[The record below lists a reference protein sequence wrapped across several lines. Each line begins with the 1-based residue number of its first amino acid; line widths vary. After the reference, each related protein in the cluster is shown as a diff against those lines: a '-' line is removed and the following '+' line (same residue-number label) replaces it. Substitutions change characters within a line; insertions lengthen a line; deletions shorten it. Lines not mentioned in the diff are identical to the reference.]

1 MICIIPARGGSKRIP
16 GKNIKDFLGKP
27 LIAYSIEAA
36 LNSKVFSEVIVSTDD
51 EMIANVARE
60 FGASVPFFR
69 DASLS
74 DDYATSTD
82 VIKDAIR
89 RVNSSFSDVCC
100 LYATA
105 PLITAEILKEAT
117 ALFKKQ
123 EGKFL
128 FSATAF
134 DFPIQRA
141 IKLDE
146 NARVS
151 MLYPQFEK
159 TRSQDLEP
167 AFHDAGAF
175 YFGKK
180 EAWLECSALFAPHSK
195 AYLLP
200 RNLVC
205 DIDTLEDFEFAKK
218 LYLINNG
225 KI

>member
-36 LNSKVFSEVIVSTDD
+36 LNSKVFNEVIVSTDD

-69 DASLS
+69 DTNLS

-82 VIKDAIR
+82 VIKDAIG

-105 PLITAEILKEAT
+105 PLITAEILKEA
-117 ALFKKQ
+117 AEEFKKQ
-123 EGKFL
+123 ECKFL

-151 MLYPQFEK
+151 MFYPQFEK

-180 EAWLECSALFAPHSK
+180 EAWLECSAIFAPHSK

>member
-36 LNSKVFSEVIVSTDD
+36 LNSKVFNEVIVSTDD
-51 EMIANVARE
+51 EIIANVARE
-60 FGASVPFFR
+60 FGANVPFSR

-82 VIKDAIR
+82 VIKDAIG
-89 RVNSSFSDVCC
+89 RVNSSFNDVCC

-105 PLITAEILKEAT
+105 PLITAEILKEA
-117 ALFKKQ
+117 AGEFKKQ
-123 EGKFL
+123 ECKFL

-151 MLYPQFEK
+151 MFYPQFEK

-180 EAWLECSALFAPHSK
+180 EAWLECIAIFAPHSK

>member
-1 MICIIPARGGSKRIP
+1 MICIIPARGGSKRIV

-36 LNSKVFSEVIVSTDD
+36 LNSKVFSDVIVSTDD
-51 EMIANVARE
+51 EAIANVARE

-69 DASLS
+69 EASLS

-89 RVNSSFSDVCC
+89 RANSSFSDVCC

-105 PLITAEILKEAT
+105 PLITAEILKEA
-117 ALFKKQ
+117 ADEFKKD
-123 EGKFL
+123 ECKFL

-146 NARVS
+146 NAMVS
-151 MLYPQFEK
+151 MFYPQFER

-180 EAWLECSALFAPHSK
+180 EAWLECSAIFAPHSK

>member
-27 LIAYSIEAA
+27 LITYSIEAA
-36 LNSKVFSEVIVSTDD
+36 LNSKVFSKVIVSTDD

-60 FGASVPFFR
+60 FGANVPFFR
-69 DASLS
+69 DANLS

-89 RVNSSFSDVCC
+89 RVNFGFSDVCC

-105 PLITAEILKEAT
+105 PLVTAEILKDAADE
-117 ALFKKQ
+117 FKKQ
-123 EGKFL
+123 ECKFL

-151 MLYPQFEK
+151 MFYPQFEK

-180 EAWLECSALFAPHSK
+180 EAWLECSALFATHSK

>member
-36 LNSKVFSEVIVSTDD
+36 LNSKVFNEVIVSTDD

-69 DASLS
+69 EAGLS

-89 RVNSSFSDVCC
+89 RTNSSFSDVCC

-105 PLITAEILKEAT
+105 PLIRAEILKEA
-117 ALFKKQ
+117 AGEFKKQ
-123 EGKFL
+123 ECKFL

-141 IKLDE
+141 IKLNE

-151 MLYPQFEK
+151 MFYPQFEK

-180 EAWLECSALFAPHSK
+180 ESQAGLSGSRL
-195 AYLLP
+195 
-200 RNLVC
+200 
-205 DIDTLEDFEFAKK
+205 
-218 LYLINNG
+218 
-225 KI
+225 

>member
-51 EMIANVARE
+51 EMIANVARK

-82 VIKDAIR
+82 VIKDAIG
-89 RVNSSFSDVCC
+89 RVNYGFSDVCC

-105 PLITAEILKEAT
+105 PLITAEILKDAAGE
-117 ALFKKQ
+117 FKKQ
-123 EGKFL
+123 ECKFL

-146 NARVS
+146 NASVI
-151 MLYPQFEK
+151 MFYPQFEK

-180 EAWLECSALFAPHSK
+180 EAWLECSAIFAPHSK

>member
-36 LNSKVFSEVIVSTDD
+36 LNSKVFNEVIVSTDD

-69 DASLS
+69 DTNLS

-82 VIKDAIR
+82 VIKDAIG

-105 PLITAEILKEAT
+105 PLITAEILKEA
-117 ALFKKQ
+117 AEEFKKQ
-123 EGKFL
+123 ECKFL

-151 MLYPQFEK
+151 MFYPQFEK

-180 EAWLECSALFAPHSK
+180 EAWLECNAIFAPHSK

-205 DIDTLEDFEFAKK
+205 DIDTPEDFEFAKK

>member
-1 MICIIPARGGSKRIP
+1 MICIIPARGGSKRIV

-36 LNSKVFSEVIVSTDD
+36 INSKVFSDVIVSTDD
-51 EMIANVARE
+51 EAIANVARE

-69 DASLS
+69 EASLS

-89 RVNSSFSDVCC
+89 RANSSFSDVCC

-105 PLITAEILKEAT
+105 PLVTAEILKEA
-117 ALFKKQ
+117 ADEFKKD
-123 EGKFL
+123 ECKFL

-146 NARVS
+146 NAMVS
-151 MLYPQFEK
+151 MFYPQFER

-180 EAWLECSALFAPHSK
+180 EAWLECSAIFAPHSK

>member
-36 LNSKVFSEVIVSTDD
+36 LNSKVFSDVIVSTDD
-51 EMIANVARE
+51 EAIANVARE

-69 DASLS
+69 EASLS

-89 RVNSSFSDVCC
+89 RANSSFSDVCC

-105 PLITAEILKEAT
+105 PLITAEILKEVADE
-117 ALFKKQ
+117 FKKD
-123 EGKFL
+123 ECKFL

-151 MLYPQFEK
+151 MFYPQFER

-180 EAWLECSALFAPHSK
+180 EAWLECSAIFVPHSK

-205 DIDTLEDFEFAKK
+205 DIDTIEDFEFAKK

>member
-1 MICIIPARGGSKRIP
+1 MICIIPARGGSKRIV

-36 LNSKVFSEVIVSTDD
+36 LNSKVFSDVIVSTDD
-51 EMIANVARE
+51 EAIANVARE

-69 DASLS
+69 EASLS

-89 RVNSSFSDVCC
+89 RANSSFSDVCC

-105 PLITAEILKEAT
+105 PLVTAEILKEA
-117 ALFKKQ
+117 AGEFKKQ
-123 EGKFL
+123 ECKFL

-151 MLYPQFEK
+151 MFYPQFER
-159 TRSQDLEP
+159 TRSQDLEL

-180 EAWLECSALFAPHSK
+180 EAWLECSAIFAPHSK

-205 DIDTLEDFEFAKK
+205 DIDTIEDFEFAKK

>member
-69 DASLS
+69 EASLS

-89 RVNSSFSDVCC
+89 RANSSFSDVCC

-105 PLITAEILKEAT
+105 PLITAEILKEA
-117 ALFKKQ
+117 ASEFKKD
-123 EGKFL
+123 GCKFL

-151 MLYPQFEK
+151 MFYPQFER

-180 EAWLECSALFAPHSK
+180 EAWLECSAIFAPHSK

-205 DIDTLEDFEFAKK
+205 DIDTIEDFEFAKK

>member
-36 LNSKVFSEVIVSTDD
+36 LNSKVFSDVIVSTDD

-69 DASLS
+69 EASLS

-89 RVNSSFSDVCC
+89 RANSSFSDVCC

-105 PLITAEILKEAT
+105 PLITAEILKEAVSE
-117 ALFKKQ
+117 FKKD
-123 EGKFL
+123 GCKFL

-134 DFPIQRA
+134 EFPIQRA

-151 MLYPQFEK
+151 MFYPQFEK

-180 EAWLECSALFAPHSK
+180 EAWLECNAIFAPHSK

>member
-69 DASLS
+69 DTNLS

-105 PLITAEILKEAT
+105 PLITAEILKEA
-117 ALFKKQ
+117 ASEFKKD
-123 EGKFL
+123 ECKFL

-151 MLYPQFEK
+151 MFYPQFERI
-159 TRSQDLEP
+159 RSQDLEP

-180 EAWLECSALFAPHSK
+180 EAWLECSAIFAPHSK

>member
-82 VIKDAIR
+82 VIKDAIG
-89 RVNSSFSDVCC
+89 RVNSGFSDVCC

-105 PLITAEILKEAT
+105 PLIRAEILKEA
-117 ALFKKQ
+117 AGEFKNQ
-123 EGKFL
+123 ECKFL

-146 NARVS
+146 NDSVS
-151 MLYPQFEK
+151 MFYPQFEK

>member
-16 GKNIKDFLGKP
+16 GKNIKDFLDKP

-36 LNSKVFSEVIVSTDD
+36 LNSKVFSDVIVSTDD
-51 EMIANVARE
+51 EAIANVARE

-69 DASLS
+69 ETSLS

-89 RVNSSFSDVCC
+89 RANSSFSDVCC

-105 PLITAEILKEAT
+105 PLITAEILKEA
-117 ALFKKQ
+117 ASEFKKD
-123 EGKFL
+123 ECKFL

-151 MLYPQFEK
+151 MFYPQFER

-180 EAWLECSALFAPHSK
+180 EAWLECSAIFAPHSK

>member
-82 VIKDAIR
+82 VVKDAIKR
-89 RVNSSFSDVCC
+89 INSSFSDVCC

-105 PLITAEILKEAT
+105 PLIMAAILKEA
-117 ALFKKQ
+117 AGEFKKH
-123 EGKFL
+123 ECKFL
-128 FSATAF
+128 FSTTAF

-141 IKLDE
+141 IKIDE

-151 MLYPQFEK
+151 MFYPQFEK

-180 EAWLECSALFAPHSK
+180 EAWLECSAIFAPHSK

>member
-27 LIAYSIEAA
+27 LIAYSIESA
-36 LNSKVFSEVIVSTDD
+36 LNSKVFSDVIVSTDD

-69 DASLS
+69 EANLS

-89 RVNSSFSDVCC
+89 RANSSFSDVCC

-105 PLITAEILKEAT
+105 PLITAEILKEA
-117 ALFKKQ
+117 ASEFKKD
-123 EGKFL
+123 ECKFL

-151 MLYPQFEK
+151 MFYPQFER

-180 EAWLECSALFAPHSK
+180 EAWLECSAIFAPHSK

-205 DIDTLEDFEFAKK
+205 DIDTIEDFEFAKK

>member
-1 MICIIPARGGSKRIP
+1 MICIIPARGSSKRIP

-36 LNSKVFSEVIVSTDD
+36 LNSKVFNEVIVSTDD
-51 EMIANVARE
+51 EIIANVARE
-60 FGASVPFFR
+60 FGANVPFFR

-82 VIKDAIR
+82 VIKDAIG
-89 RVNSSFSDVCC
+89 RVNSSFNDVCC

-105 PLITAEILKEAT
+105 PLITAEILKEA
-117 ALFKKQ
+117 AGEFKKQ
-123 EGKFL
+123 ECKFL

-134 DFPIQRA
+134 DFSIQRA

-151 MLYPQFEK
+151 MFYPQFEK

-180 EAWLECSALFAPHSK
+180 EAWLECSAIFAPHSK

>member
-36 LNSKVFSEVIVSTDD
+36 LNSKVFNEVIVSTDD

-69 DASLS
+69 DTNLS

-82 VIKDAIR
+82 VIKDAIG

-105 PLITAEILKEAT
+105 PLITAEILKEA
-117 ALFKKQ
+117 AEEFKKQ
-123 EGKFL
+123 ECKFL

-141 IKLDE
+141 IILDE

-151 MLYPQFEK
+151 MFYPQFEK

>member
-51 EMIANVARE
+51 EAIANVAME

-69 DASLS
+69 EASLS

-82 VIKDAIR
+82 VIKDVIR

-105 PLITAEILKEAT
+105 PLVTAEILKEA
-117 ALFKKQ
+117 AGEFKKQ
-123 EGKFL
+123 ECKFL
-128 FSATAF
+128 FSATEF

-146 NARVS
+146 SARVS
-151 MLYPQFEK
+151 MFYPQFEK

-180 EAWLECSALFAPHSK
+180 EAWLQSSAIFAPHSK

>member
-51 EMIANVARE
+51 EMIANVARK

-69 DASLS
+69 EASLS

-89 RVNSSFSDVCC
+89 RVNFGISDVCC

-105 PLITAEILKEAT
+105 PLITAEILKEA
-117 ALFKKQ
+117 ADEFKKQ
-123 EGKFL
+123 ECKFL

-151 MLYPQFEK
+151 MFYPQFEK

-205 DIDTLEDFEFAKK
+205 DIDTIEDFEFAKK

>member
-82 VIKDAIR
+82 VIKDAIG
-89 RVNSSFSDVCC
+89 RVNSGFGDVCC

-105 PLITAEILKEAT
+105 PLITAEILKDAAGE
-117 ALFKKQ
+117 FKKQ
-123 EGKFL
+123 ECKFL

-146 NARVS
+146 NASVS
-151 MLYPQFEK
+151 MFYPQFEK

-180 EAWLECSALFAPHSK
+180 EAWLECSALFALHSK

>member
-51 EMIANVARE
+51 EAIANVARE

-69 DASLS
+69 EASLS

-82 VIKDAIR
+82 VIKDAIS

-105 PLITAEILKEAT
+105 PLVTAEILKEA
-117 ALFKKQ
+117 ASEFKKD
-123 EGKFL
+123 ECKFF

-151 MLYPQFEK
+151 MFYPRFER

-180 EAWLECSALFAPHSK
+180 EAWLECSAIFAPHSK

-218 LYLINNG
+218 LYLVNSG

>member
-1 MICIIPARGGSKRIP
+1 MICIIPARGGSKRIV

-51 EMIANVARE
+51 EAIANVARE

-69 DASLS
+69 EASLS

-89 RVNSSFSDVCC
+89 RAHSSFSGVCC

-105 PLITAEILKEAT
+105 PLVTAEILKEA
-117 ALFKKQ
+117 AGEFKK
-123 EGKFL
+123 EGCKFL

-146 NARVS
+146 SARVS
-151 MLYPQFEK
+151 MFYPQFEK

-175 YFGKK
+175 YFGKRGLAGVQRYLCATLK
-180 EAWLECSALFAPHSK
+180 GLFVTTKFSLRYRHA
-195 AYLLP
+195 
-200 RNLVC
+200 RG
-205 DIDTLEDFEFAKK
+205 F
-218 LYLINNG
+218 
-225 KI
+225 

>member
-1 MICIIPARGGSKRIP
+1 MICIIPARGGSKRTV

-27 LIAYSIEAA
+27 LIAYRIESA
-36 LNSKVFSEVIVSTDD
+36 LNSKVFSDVIVSTDD
-51 EMIANVARE
+51 EAIANVARE

-82 VIKDAIR
+82 VIKDVIR

-105 PLITAEILKEAT
+105 PLITAEILKEA
-117 ALFKKQ
+117 ASEFKKD
-123 EGKFL
+123 ECKFL

-151 MLYPQFEK
+151 MFYPQFER

-180 EAWLECSALFAPHSK
+180 EAWLECSAIFAPHSK

>member
-1 MICIIPARGGSKRIP
+1 MICIIPARGGSKRIV

-27 LIAYSIEAA
+27 LIAYSIESA
-36 LNSKVFSEVIVSTDD
+36 LNSKVFNEVIVSTDD

-69 DASLS
+69 EASLS

-89 RVNSSFSDVCC
+89 RANSSFSDVCC

-105 PLITAEILKEAT
+105 PLVTAEILKEA
-117 ALFKKQ
+117 ASEFKKQ
-123 EGKFL
+123 ECKFL

-151 MLYPQFEK
+151 MFYPQFEK

-180 EAWLECSALFAPHSK
+180 EAWLECNAIFAPHSK
-195 AYLLP
+195 VYLLP

>member
-69 DASLS
+69 EASLS

-82 VIKDAIR
+82 VIKDAIS

-105 PLITAEILKEAT
+105 PLVTAEILKEA
-117 ALFKKQ
+117 ASEFKKD
-123 EGKFL
+123 ECKFL

-151 MLYPQFEK
+151 MFYPRFER

-180 EAWLECSALFAPHSK
+180 EAWLECSAIFARHSK

>member
-27 LIAYSIEAA
+27 LIAYSIESA
-36 LNSKVFSEVIVSTDD
+36 LNSKVFSDVIVSTDD

-69 DASLS
+69 EASLS

-82 VIKDAIR
+82 VIKDAISR
-89 RVNSSFSDVCC
+89 ANSSFSDVCC

-105 PLITAEILKEAT
+105 PLRTAEILKEA
-117 ALFKKQ
+117 AGEFKKH
-123 EGKFL
+123 ECKFL

-151 MLYPQFEK
+151 MFYPQFEK

-180 EAWLECSALFAPHSK
+180 EAWLECSAIFAPHSK

>member
-16 GKNIKDFLGKP
+16 GKNIKDFLVKP

-36 LNSKVFSEVIVSTDD
+36 LNSKVFGEVIVSTDD

-82 VIKDAIR
+82 VIKDAIK

-105 PLITAEILKEAT
+105 PLITAEILKEA
-117 ALFKKQ
+117 AGEFKKQ
-123 EGKFL
+123 ECKFL

-151 MLYPQFEK
+151 MFYPQFEK
-159 TRSQDLEP
+159 TRSQDLEL

>member
-51 EMIANVARE
+51 EAIANVARE

-69 DASLS
+69 EASLS

-89 RVNSSFSDVCC
+89 RANSSFSDVCC

-105 PLITAEILKEAT
+105 PLITAEILKEA
-117 ALFKKQ
+117 AVEFKKQ
-123 EGKFL
+123 ECKFL

-141 IKLDE
+141 IKLDK

-151 MLYPQFEK
+151 MFYPQFER

-180 EAWLECSALFAPHSK
+180 EAWLECSAIFAPHSK

-205 DIDTLEDFEFAKK
+205 DIDTIEDFEFAKK

>member
-1 MICIIPARGGSKRIP
+1 MICIIPARGGSKRIV

-27 LIAYSIEAA
+27 LIAYSIESA
-36 LNSKVFSEVIVSTDD
+36 LNSKVFSDVIVSTDD
-51 EMIANVARE
+51 EAIANVARK

-69 DASLS
+69 EASLS

-105 PLITAEILKEAT
+105 PLITAEILKEA
-117 ALFKKQ
+117 ADEFKKD
-123 EGKFL
+123 ECKFL

-151 MLYPQFEK
+151 MFYPQFEK

-180 EAWLECSALFAPHSK
+180 EAWLECNAIFAPHSK

>member
-27 LIAYSIEAA
+27 LIAYSIGAA
-36 LNSKVFSEVIVSTDD
+36 LNSKVFSEVIISTDN
-51 EMIANVARE
+51 EAIANVARE

-69 DASLS
+69 DANLS

-105 PLITAEILKEAT
+105 PLITAEILKEA
-117 ALFKKQ
+117 AGEFKKD
-123 EGKFL
+123 ECKFL

-146 NARVS
+146 SARVS
-151 MLYPQFEK
+151 MFYPQFEK

-180 EAWLECSALFAPHSK
+180 GAWLECSALFAPHSK

-205 DIDTLEDFEFAKK
+205 DIDTIEDFEFAKK

>member
-82 VIKDAIR
+82 VIKDAIG
-89 RVNSSFSDVCC
+89 RVNPGFSDVCC

-105 PLITAEILKEAT
+105 PLIRAEILKEA
-117 ALFKKQ
+117 AGEFKKQ
-123 EGKFL
+123 ECKFL

-146 NARVS
+146 NASVS
-151 MLYPQFEK
+151 MFYPQFEK

-180 EAWLECSALFAPHSK
+180 EAWLECSALFASHSK

>member
-1 MICIIPARGGSKRIP
+1 M
-16 GKNIKDFLGKP
+16 F
-27 LIAYSIEAA
+27 
-36 LNSKVFSEVIVSTDD
+36 
-51 EMIANVARE
+51 
-60 FGASVPFFR
+60 
-69 DASLS
+69 
-74 DDYATSTD
+74 
-82 VIKDAIR
+82 
-89 RVNSSFSDVCC
+89 
-100 LYATA
+100 
-105 PLITAEILKEAT
+105 
-117 ALFKKQ
+117 
-123 EGKFL
+123 
-128 FSATAF
+128 
-134 DFPIQRA
+134 
-141 IKLDE
+141 
-146 NARVS
+146 
-151 MLYPQFEK
+151 YPQFEK

>member
-1 MICIIPARGGSKRIP
+1 MICIIPARGGSKRIL

-36 LNSKVFSEVIVSTDD
+36 LNSKVFSDVIVSTDD

-60 FGASVPFFR
+60 FGANVPFFR

-82 VIKDAIR
+82 VIKDAIG

-105 PLITAEILKEAT
+105 PLITAEILKEA
-117 ALFKKQ
+117 AGEFKKQ
-123 EGKFL
+123 ECKFL

-151 MLYPQFEK
+151 MFYPQFEK

-180 EAWLECSALFAPHSK
+180 EAWLECSAIFAPHSK

-205 DIDTLEDFEFAKK
+205 DIDTIEDFEFAKK

>member
-1 MICIIPARGGSKRIP
+1 MICIIPARGGSKRIV

-51 EMIANVARE
+51 EAIANVARE

-69 DASLS
+69 EASLS

-89 RVNSSFSDVCC
+89 RANSSFSDVCC
-100 LYATA
+100 FYATA
-105 PLITAEILKEAT
+105 PLVTAEILKEA
-117 ALFKKQ
+117 AGEFKK
-123 EGKFL
+123 EECKFL

-146 NARVS
+146 KARVS
-151 MLYPQFEK
+151 MFYPQFER

-180 EAWLECSALFAPHSK
+180 EAWLECSAIFAPHSK

-205 DIDTLEDFEFAKK
+205 DIDTIEDFEFAKK

>member
-1 MICIIPARGGSKRIP
+1 MICIIPARGGSKRIV

-36 LNSKVFSEVIVSTDD
+36 LNSKVFKEVIVSTDD

-69 DASLS
+69 DANLS

-89 RVNSSFSDVCC
+89 RVNSGFSDVCC

-105 PLITAEILKEAT
+105 PLVRAEILKEA
-117 ALFKKQ
+117 AGEFKKQ
-123 EGKFL
+123 ECKFL

-151 MLYPQFEK
+151 MFYPQFER

>member
-36 LNSKVFSEVIVSTDD
+36 LDSKVFNDVIVSTDD
-51 EMIANVARE
+51 EAIANVARD

-69 DASLS
+69 EASLS

-89 RVNSSFSDVCC
+89 RVNFRFSDVCC

-105 PLITAEILKEAT
+105 PLITAEILKEA
-117 ALFKKQ
+117 AGEFKKQ
-123 EGKFL
+123 ECQVL

-151 MLYPQFEK
+151 MFYPQFEK

-180 EAWLECSALFAPHSK
+180 EAWLECSALFASHSK

>member
-36 LNSKVFSEVIVSTDD
+36 LNSKVFKEVIVSTDD

-89 RVNSSFSDVCC
+89 RVNSDSDVCC

-105 PLITAEILKEAT
+105 PLIRAEILKEA
-117 ALFKKQ
+117 AGEFKKQ
-123 EGKFL
+123 ECKFL

-151 MLYPQFEK
+151 MFYPQFEK

-180 EAWLECSALFAPHSK
+180 EAWLERSALFAPHSK